1 VLFALFYLNDR
12 HNMYIDYMKKAKSLG
27 KNLIGQC
34 EDTELGRFKP
44 DLSGPD
50 VCLCGAY
57 WGELSQARI
66 RDYCGGCEG
75 RHAESSLAY
84 EFSRLQTAFKVH
96 PSWLE
101 VAFATAIK
109 LSK

>member
-1 VLFALFYLNDR
+1 
-12 HNMYIDYMKKAKSLG
+12 MYIDYMKKANLLG
-27 KNLIGQC
+27 ANLIGQC
-34 EDTELGRFKP
+34 GDTALGRFKP
-44 DLSGPD
+44 DISGSD

-75 RHAESSLAY
+75 RHIEHSFAY
-84 EFSRLQTAFKVH
+84 EFSRLEAAFKVH

-109 LSK
+109 LRKLRGK